1 MLNDEKR
8 QWFDC
13 LKSFSHLNGSEK
25 QVLIVADN
33 ADARIAEFRFRSW
46 VKHNWPS
53 QWHTRYKRGYIEFEN
68 GNKYDLE
75 NQTVAGKPAFLFAV
89 TPEIDILWRRQ
100 ILERKIIHSLNEMPP
115 DDRSAAAQLIQ
126 ECADPRV
133 DIRSFG
139 QSAPLALLA
148 ALSVS
153 QLGGF
158 ADLFDMPG
166 GAHKTAASPT
176 AA

>member
-1 MLNDEKR
+1 MSNDEKR

-13 LKSFSHLNGSEK
+13 LKSFSHLNGREK

-33 ADARIAEFRFRSW
+33 GDARIAEFRFRSR

-100 ILERKIIHSLNEMPP
+100 ILEDKIKRSMNEMTPN
-115 DDRSAAAQLIQ
+115 DRLAAAQLVQELGDPKFEIQ
-126 ECADPRV
+126 PFGRCASP
-133 DIRSFG
+133 
-139 QSAPLALLA
+139 ALLP
-148 ALSVS
+148 ALSLS
-153 QLGGF
+153 ELEGLAG
-158 ADLFDMPG
+158 LFDMPG
-166 GAHKTAASPT
+166 DEHRAAWP
-176 AA
+176 AAA